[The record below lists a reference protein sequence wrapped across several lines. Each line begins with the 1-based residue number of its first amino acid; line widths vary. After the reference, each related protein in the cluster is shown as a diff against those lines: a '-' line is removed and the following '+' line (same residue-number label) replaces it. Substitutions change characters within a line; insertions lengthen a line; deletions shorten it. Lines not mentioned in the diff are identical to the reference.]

1 MTLKGGKVEKILI
14 LDDDEAIRSLYAMAL
29 EDLQQLYYWD
39 DQIRTSI
46 FGPSFNRSGE
56 KSELELN

>member
-1 MTLKGGKVEKILI
+1 MEKILI
-14 LDDDEAIRSLYAMAL
+14 LDDDEAIRSLYAMEL